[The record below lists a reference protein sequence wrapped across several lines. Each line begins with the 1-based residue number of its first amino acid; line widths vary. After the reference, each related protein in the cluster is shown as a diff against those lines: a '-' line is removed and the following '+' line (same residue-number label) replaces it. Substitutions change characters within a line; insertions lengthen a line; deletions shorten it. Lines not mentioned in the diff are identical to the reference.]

1 MRNHIKRV
9 ARQRLALSTQ
19 IVAQRDAVYAA
30 LTKHTGNCACRLVAL
45 HLLDMAKW
53 DEADFLRE
61 YEAGHLD
68 G

>member
-1 MRNHIKRV
+1 MRVIKRV

-19 IVAQRDAVYAA
+19 IIDQRDSVYAA
-30 LTKHTGNCACRLVAL
+30 LTKHTGSCACRMVAL

-53 DEADFLRE
+53 DLEDFLRS
-61 YEAGHLD
+61 YEAGELD